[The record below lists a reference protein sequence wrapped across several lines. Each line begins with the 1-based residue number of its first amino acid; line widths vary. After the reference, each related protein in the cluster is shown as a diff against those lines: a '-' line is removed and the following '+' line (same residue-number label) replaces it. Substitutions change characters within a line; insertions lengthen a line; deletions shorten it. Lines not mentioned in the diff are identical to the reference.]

1 MGELESRLRGAW
13 QGRVSGCMLGKA
25 VEALSMTS
33 GPEDLTEYL
42 AGVDALPLRDYVPL
56 ADEPPPLLF
65 APCCRERID
74 ASQPDDDINY
84 SVLALTLLEQHGR
97 ALTTEDVGR
106 AWLNLLPVGMTFTAE
121 RAAYRTLVSEAHEYF
136 ALGAPAGVDLA
147 RCSDNEFQNWIGAQI
162 RADLYGWV
170 LPGDPS
176 EAARLARVGSCRI
189 AATASTAPS
198 WWRPGVRRFPNRR
211 ASSRRSIGRCS
222 RFRATRAPPRRWR
235 SGGKWPRAGT
245 RTATARRSARSGHC
259 RASRFRIAGRRR
271 GRDGFASAWRVR
283 ASSRSTRWSNGP
295 WPSASGWPPD
305 RRRMD
310 GGCLLYTSDAADEC
324 VKV

>member
-74 ASQPDDDINY
+74 ASQPDDDLNY

-176 EAARLARVGSCRI
+176 EAARLARVDAELSHRGDGVHGAVLV
-189 AATASTAPS
+189 AAWGAAIPESEGLESALDRALLEIPGDSGAASAVELGRRVAAGWDTDCNGATVGALWALQGKPVPDRWTAP
-198 WWRPGVRRFPNRR
+198 WQG
-211 ASSRRSIGRCS
+211 
-222 RFRATRAPPRRWR
+222 
-235 SGGKWPRAGT
+235 
-245 RTATARRSARSGHC
+245 
-259 RASRFRIAGRRR
+259 
-271 GRDGFASAWRVR
+271 RVR
-283 ASSRSTRWSNGP
+283 V
-295 WPSASGWPPD
+295 
-305 RRRMD
+305 
-310 GGCLLYTSDAADEC
+310 CLAGQGELSLDSLVERTVAVCFGMAA
-324 VKV
+324 